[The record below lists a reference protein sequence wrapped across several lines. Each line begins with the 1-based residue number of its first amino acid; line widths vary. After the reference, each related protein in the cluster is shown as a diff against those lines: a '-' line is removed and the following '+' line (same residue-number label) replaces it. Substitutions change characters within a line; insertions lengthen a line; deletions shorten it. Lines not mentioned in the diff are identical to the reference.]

1 MEQGRKQGGACAV
14 VAELASE
21 WAASHKASK
30 QCMDRIGGH
39 FTIKCSKVEVYA
51 SKGATNTAV
60 ACSNDSQSLYV
71 WGKLVGLHMAA
82 WFGR

>member
-1 MEQGRKQGGACAV
+1 M
-14 VAELASE
+14 ASE
-21 WAASHKASK
+21 WAASHKSLK
-30 QCMDRIGGH
+30 TVYGQEWGQ

-51 SKGATNTAV
+51 STGATNTAV
-60 ACSNDSQSLYV
+60 ACSKAFKSMYA